1 MGWVAQ
7 RLHGLLGDPAL
18 ICFAA
23 EGLHL
28 SRLLADLMEWTLHCI
43 VQDLPLSAFHDI
55 TPQRLAAA
63 TIERHGRR
71 LHQSLGCLVGSL
83 EHALRAQL
91 T

>member
-1 MGWVAQ
+1 MAE

-43 VQDLPLSAFHDI
+43 LQDLPLAAFHQ
-55 TPQRLAAA
+55 TSPQPLAAA
-63 TIERHGRR
+63 TVEHHGRR
-71 LHQSLGCLVGSL
+71 LHQSLGCLMGSL
-83 EHALRAQL
+83 AHALRAQL